1 MAFKCDICGKG
12 PRAGNRII
20 RHGLEKKKGGIGLH
34 TTGITARRF
43 LPNLQTVR
51 CREGGTVLTKRVCPG
66 CLKAGKIVKA

>member
-12 PRAGNRII
+12 PRSGNRII

-34 TTGITARRF
+34 TTGITGRRF

-51 CREGGTVLTKRVCPG
+51 VRKGGTVSTKRVCTG
-66 CLKAGKIVKA
+66 CLKAGKVVKA